1 MRKQVTFLFAM
12 LSLVSCGAYFEDA
25 APLMG
30 YHQENTAPVGYW
42 TNETFH
48 LTITDG
54 PDHADKICIADDE
67 GVIHADL
74 HSIPANDFSL
84 IVLSNII
91 LAERFINEEPS
102 TPSSLNGSLIF
113 AAEHDGDTL
122 YTQDAFEYIEEDDT
136 LPFASYCLPRDPDRT
151 LMSISY
157 VPFCLSPTVTPD
169 DIAVWVSA
177 RGDSEI
183 SAYRRTATASLHCP

>member
-1 MRKQVTFLFAM
+1 MYKRQ
-12 LSLVSCGAYFEDA
+12 
-25 APLMG
+25 
-30 YHQENTAPVGYW
+30 
-42 TNETFH
+42 TFH

-54 PDHADKICIADDE
+54 SDHADQICIADEE

-84 IVLSNII
+84 IILSNIT
-91 LAERFINEEPS
+91 LDERSINEEPS
-102 TPSSLNGSLIF
+102 TPSSLSGSLIF

-157 VPFCLSPTVTPD
+157 VPFCLSPTVTLG
-169 DIAVWVSA
+169 DIAAWISA
-177 RGDSEI
+177 RGNAEI
-183 SAYRRTATASLHCP
+183 SAYKRTATASPHCP